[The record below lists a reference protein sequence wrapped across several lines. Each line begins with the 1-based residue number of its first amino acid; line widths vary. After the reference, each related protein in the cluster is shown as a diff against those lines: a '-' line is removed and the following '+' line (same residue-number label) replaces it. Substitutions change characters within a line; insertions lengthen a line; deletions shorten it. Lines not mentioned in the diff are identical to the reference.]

1 MKTKQ
6 KSSKEKNRAES
17 RALNHG
23 AFLSQYLN
31 GFCFLFIN
39 ERHGFLKIN
48 RMVFSFFFMFVAWP
62 IFSFFCSFTETQ
74 KNHVFTLKKLNM
86 KTKRYWKND
95 IREKFTIHFLHFR
108 FNVLLLLCLLF
119 FACEWCEE
127 RELSRKLSPTY
138 ISENL
143 KASHTNVCLSTHNW
157 DLSECGKSFYKLYTQ
172 TVSRS
177 ITPNFVKKKN
187 DCCTLYRKYV
197 LFC

>member
-1 MKTKQ
+1 MDFVFYSLTKDTAFS
-6 KSSKEKNRAES
+6 KSTAW
-17 RALNHG
+17 
-23 AFLSQYLN
+23 F
-31 GFCFLFIN
+31 FLFSSCLS
-39 ERHGFLKIN
+39 HDLFSHFFVLLLKHK
-48 RMVFSFFFMFVAWP
+48 
-62 IFSFFCSFTETQ
+62 